1 MARVYVILK
10 NANSDTLES
19 EIAVAFANKNQPL
32 VIHGGVGYDGSNYIV
47 LISYGS

>member
-1 MARVYVILK
+1 MVRVYVILK

-19 EIAVAFANKNQPL
+19 DIAVAFANKKQPL
-32 VIHGGVGYDGSNYIV
+32 IIHGGVGWDETNYIV